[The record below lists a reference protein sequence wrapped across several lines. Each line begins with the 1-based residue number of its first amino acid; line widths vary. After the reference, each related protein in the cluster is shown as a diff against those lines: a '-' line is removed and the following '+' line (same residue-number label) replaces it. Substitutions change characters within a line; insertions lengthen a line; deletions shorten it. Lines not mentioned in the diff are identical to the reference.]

1 MKHNS
6 TQVQDLYLEQ
16 AAVDELGEETWQ
28 DISSR
33 PGFSPRDFDAAVD
46 RLKDANTRF
55 LQQHDTQSE
64 LAEIRRRAFAESME
78 SRRIASGVLDI
89 PEHGEPLPPK
99 PKKSFISRFKN
110 PGWSAALA
118 AALPVVLV
126 LGLVFRFALP
136 MDQADPAGD
145 GIRTKGLEPRIFIYR
160 DLGDGDAEL
169 LEDGDRSFQ
178 GDNLQISYLATGKN
192 YGAII
197 SVDSRDVITLH
208 YPENSDILPRLQPY
222 DEVYLPY
229 GYRLDDAPQF
239 ERFFFVSSE
248 EAFDVGDL
256 LASIAP
262 QLKSARWTR
271 SGELDFPEEFSVHR
285 IDLVKPAGR

>member
-1 MKHNS
+1 MKHSS

-16 AAVDELGEETWQ
+16 AAVDELGEETRQ
-28 DISSR
+28 ELAAR
-33 PGFSPRDFDAAVD
+33 PGFSPHAFAEAVE
-46 RLKDANTRF
+46 RLKESNKHF
-55 LQQHDTQSE
+55 LQQHDSQAE
-64 LAEIRRRAFAESME
+64 LGEIRRRAFAASVESH
-78 SRRIASGVLDI
+78 RIASGVLDI
-89 PEHGEPLPPK
+89 RENSQAEQPEEK
-99 PKKSFISRFKN
+99 TRTFN
-110 PGWSAALA
+110 PFTGLRWGAALA

-136 MDQADPAGD
+136 MDGGSQAAD

-160 DLGDGDAEL
+160 DLGDGEAEL
-169 LEDGDRSFQ
+169 LEDGDRTFQ

-192 YGAII
+192 YGSII

-208 YPENSDILPRLQPY
+208 FPENSDILPRLQPY

-271 SGELDFPEEFSVHR
+271 SGEIDFPDEFSVHR